1 MGKAMTFAT
10 TLVESHSYVGE
21 QALEYILGCF
31 LKNRTA
37 DSGVRIVTDIVKSA
51 FVAKLSGTNLVGC
64 GDNCTFTPSGTITA
78 TEVELAPCTFYINVE
93 LCYNDLVGLWNGL
106 NSGDL
111 NTQNLGADFS
121 RALVDILVG
130 TMGET
135 FEDNLWNGQTTG
147 VSGYTLTGCTCAITG
162 VDAQITTHKLH
173 TTGVTITKANVV
185 GYVDQLVGE
194 LPSCILEDKS
204 KVKIY
209 MNPKTAL
216 FYRQALMSLGI
227 NTPCNLDCP
236 MSTYDGIE
244 IVVIGKIKDNKMYAF
259 DPQNLVIGVGSMDN
273 FTQVRILDMREQT
286 LDNSVRMAIQG
297 KVDVKLIYEAEAV
310 KLG

>member
-1 MGKAMTFAT
+1 MGKAFNFAT

-21 QALEYILGCF
+21 QALEYILACF

-51 FVAKLSGTNLVGC
+51 FVAKLAGTDLVGC
-64 GDNCTFTPSGTITA
+64 GDNCTFSASGTITA
-78 TEVELAPCTFYINVE
+78 TEVELTPCTFYINLE

-111 NTQNLGADFS
+111 NTQDLGSDFS
-121 RALVDILVG
+121 RALIDILVG

-135 FEDNLWNGQTTG
+135 FEKAIWQGSSTSTG
-147 VSGYTLTGCTCAITG
+147 STAFTGCTCAITP
-162 VDAQITTHKLH
+162 VEDQITTHVLYS
-173 TTGVTITKANVV
+173 TGVTITKANIV
-185 GYVDQLVGE
+185 GYVDELIAE
-194 LPSCILEDKS
+194 LPACVLEDKS
-204 KVKIY
+204 KIKIY
-209 MNPKTAL
+209 VNPKTAL
-216 FYRQALMSLGI
+216 YYRQAMMALGI

-244 IVVIGKIKDNKMYAF
+244 FVVLGAIPDNKMYAF
-259 DPQNLVIGVGSMDN
+259 DPQNLVIGVGAMDN
-273 FTQVRILDMREQT
+273 FTQVRVLDMREHN

-310 KLG
+310 SLG